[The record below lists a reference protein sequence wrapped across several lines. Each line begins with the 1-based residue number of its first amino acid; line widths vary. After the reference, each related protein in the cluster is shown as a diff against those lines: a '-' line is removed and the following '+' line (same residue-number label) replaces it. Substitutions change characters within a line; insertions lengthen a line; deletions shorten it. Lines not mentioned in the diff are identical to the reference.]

1 MRRRPREER
10 EYSDAELIQGCSE
23 KKSIFQERLY
33 RRYFSFAMSIGI
45 RYTNDETEAMEIVND
60 SFMKALSNLDEF
72 SVVKPFKPWYARII
86 VNTAIDS
93 CRKNMKHKDT
103 LSTDDYPILEGCEP
117 EIESE
122 LTISEIILLLNQ
134 LPVNY
139 KVVFNL
145 YEIEGYTHEEIAE
158 MTGVSISTSRSS
170 LTRAKKMIRHLY
182 KTNFTL
188 IKKSHEAV

>member
-1 MRRRPREER
+1 MSRRPREER
-10 EYSDAELIQGCSE
+10 EYSDAELVQGCSE
-23 KKSIFQERLY
+23 EKSIFQERLY

-45 RYTNDETEAMEIVND
+45 RYTHDETEAMEIVND
-60 SFMKALSNLDEF
+60 SFMKVLSNLGEF
-72 SVVKPFKPWYARII
+72 STAKPFKPWYAKIV
-86 VNTAIDS
+86 VNTAIDFY
-93 CRKNMKHKDT
+93 RKNLKHKDT

-122 LTISEIILLLNQ
+122 LTVSEIILLLNQ

-158 MTGVSISTSRSS
+158 MTGVSTSTSRSS

-182 KTNFTL
+182 KTNFNP
-188 IKKSHEAV
+188 IKRSHEAV

>member
-60 SFMKALSNLDEF
+60 SFMKVLSNLDEF
-72 SVVKPFKPWYARII
+72 SVVKPFKPWYARIV
-86 VNTAIDS
+86 VNTAIDF